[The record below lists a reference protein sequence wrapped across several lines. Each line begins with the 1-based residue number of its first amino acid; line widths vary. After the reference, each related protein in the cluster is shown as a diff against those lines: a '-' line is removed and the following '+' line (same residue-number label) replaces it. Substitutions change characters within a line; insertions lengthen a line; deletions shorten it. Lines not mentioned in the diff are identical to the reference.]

1 MLKRG
6 VFVFV
11 FVLVFAFVVVVAMRG
26 RGSESTSESESGRE
40 SESESARGSEGE
52 RESTPE
58 GEPESERE
66 VEIAHDH
73 EIEQTRL
80 LVERLAEIRGEVHLL
95 EMQRL
100 DAHARHDPETEARL
114 DAEIA
119 ALRAQNDHLR
129 GVTASPEGI

>member
-1 MLKRG
+1 VLKRAA
-6 VFVFV
+6 
-11 FVLVFAFVVVVAMRG
+11 LVFVVVFALVVVFIATRG
-26 RGSESTSESESGRE
+26 GTSTTTTTNTSTSTT
-40 SESESARGSEGE
+40 EGE

-58 GEPESERE
+58 GAPESERE
-66 VEIAHDH
+66 IEIDHDH
-73 EIEQTRL
+73 EIEETRP

-100 DAHARHDPETEARL
+100 DARARHDTETEARL

-129 GVTASPEGI
+129 GVAPSPEGI